1 MSKECSIFIVNR
13 YDGDPDNSS
22 IQKEIEL
29 DADAIVQ
36 GHPLPD
42 WPLEDAAPTV
52 DWYDG
57 DTIEVSYLGEKFSMR
72 CDDFYAVT
80 LSSTPAGNLRT
91 RDVMLHLSAPS
102 YVRND
107 DFNGM
112 FLRGSFDS
120 VVYNFLVRRDDGTD
134 MDLTAKRIFYRLFYA
149 RSNIRL
155 LRDETV
161 EMLKKEA
168 DAGSVHGLYAYGRC
182 LVARRP
188 DYDWV
193 ETAGKCFRKAA
204 EAGCPDAYAELS
216 DLYYYG
222 DFGYVDYGKAK
233 DYLRKGIDEGS
244 MSAVMKTVRKMISGC
259 RIIEE
264 DLEGALRM
272 VNAAILQE
280 PDIPEFRQL
289 RGLAGYHM
297 KPGAEAVADFKYAA
311 ENGVLESWMY
321 YAVAAGCDA
330 DGHIADVK
338 VFSDILETGVSRRAV
353 SCLNVR
359 NRYFRPED
367 PSSPDFEEERENYM
381 DCLEKIYGMG
391 CTEGAVTLGDLYRDG
406 DLGLKQDY
414 DMAFTWYS
422 RAAIFGDATGYER
435 MYGMLCDGRK
445 EEDRNFMDQ
454 CVINSVHCDSDVLI
468 EEAVKIYRAG
478 RLTMFAREME
488 QYFIPMLEAQ
498 EKAAA
503 EAEEEDEDDYPDDDG
518 RYDAY
523 V

>member
-1 MSKECSIFIVNR
+1 M
-13 YDGDPDNSS
+13 
-22 IQKEIEL
+22 
-29 DADAIVQ
+29 
-36 GHPLPD
+36 
-42 WPLEDAAPTV
+42 
-52 DWYDG
+52 
-57 DTIEVSYLGEKFSMR
+57 
-72 CDDFYAVT
+72 
-80 LSSTPAGNLRT
+80 
-91 RDVMLHLSAPS
+91 
-102 YVRND
+102 
-107 DFNGM
+107 
-112 FLRGSFDS
+112 
-120 VVYNFLVRRDDGTD
+120 
-134 MDLTAKRIFYRLFYA
+134 
-149 RSNIRL
+149 
-155 LRDETV
+155 
-161 EMLKKEA
+161 
-168 DAGSVHGLYAYGRC
+168 
-182 LVARRP
+182 ARRP

-454 CVINSVHCDSDVLI
+454 CVINSVHCDSDVLL

-488 QYFIPMLEAQ
+488 QYFIPMLETQ

>member
-1 MSKECSIFIVNR
+1 MSKECSILIVNR
-13 YDGDPDNSS
+13 RQDGDSS
-22 IQKEIEL
+22 YPVSQKKVEI

-36 GHPLPD
+36 GQPLPD
-42 WPLEDAAPTV
+42 WPLDSPAPTV

-57 DTIEVSYLGEKFSMR
+57 ETLEVSYLGEKHSVR
-72 CDDFYAVT
+72 HDDTYAETLSDSPADDPAMHMTQVVT
-80 LSSTPAGNLRT
+80 LWLSDPA
-91 RDVMLHLSAPS
+91 

-454 CVINSVHCDSDVLI
+454 CVIHSLHCDSDLLL
-468 EEAVKIYRAG
+468 EEAVKIYRSG
-478 RLTMFAREME
+478 RLTEYAVEME
-488 QYFIPMLEAQ
+488 RYFIPMLETRGRG
-498 EKAAA
+498 KAP
-503 EAEEEDEDDYPDDDG
+503 EA
-518 RYDAY
+518 
-523 V
+523 